1 VDISPSST
9 SNTDK
14 IIKFTIPDV
23 EKQMSHKTLED
34 IGDDKMKLQ
43 RKESPRQKL
52 HRLLI
57 HSNLLKHQNWMYKE
71 CTEHLTK
78 SKK

>member
-1 VDISPSST
+1 
-9 SNTDK
+9 
-14 IIKFTIPDV
+14 
-23 EKQMSHKTLED
+23 MSHKTLEN